1 VANEPV
7 SHDIEAILP
16 WLADP
21 AIPQMLGRATIDP
34 GTGYQG
40 RVWGE
45 RHVEAFAN
53 GRGDASDVREALAPL
68 MPQAGEDRST
78 ISNVFGNVSR
88 IASS

>member
-68 MPQAGEDRST
+68 MPQAGEDHL
-78 ISNVFGNVSR
+78 
-88 IASS
+88 